1 VILEKPPLF
10 EERKEFRIVAG
21 LLLTILLF
29 RLFLLYGD
37 YRDFLA
43 KPFYYTDATVLAQ
56 HSKKKRGR
64 SYEVLKLQSAQ
75 GKKFYTTTHLSRDLR
90 HKMLRVKMIPDGTLT
105 FLSYLGTPYIKTKL
119 RVSGEVPGIEKSRL
133 LELIASQHKDPE
145 IAAFYQAIFLATPIP
160 KTLRKKISGLG
171 VSHLVAL
178 SGFHLTILWGL
189 VYGILS
195 LLYKPAQ
202 QRWFPYRFMLL
213 DLGVATLA
221 VLGAY
226 LWFVDMPPSL
236 LRSYVML
243 LIAWMLLLLG
253 VELLSFE
260 FLAFVILLLLAL
272 FPVLTLSLSF
282 WFSVAGVYY
291 IYLLLHWSLAIGGLW
306 QNKWVISL
314 FSIPVGIFL
323 LMLPVVHGFFGTISG
338 WQLLTPLLSLLFV
351 PFYPLAI
358 VLHLIGWGAL
368 FDSGLQQLFSLPSE
382 YREHTLTLW
391 TVACYGLLSLGAMRS
406 RILFGAT
413 LAAAL
418 LYFSYLFLFV
428 QNIA

>member
-1 VILEKPPLF
+1 MVLENPPLF
-10 EERKEFRIVAG
+10 SERKEFWIVSG
-21 LLLTILLF
+21 LLAAILLL

-37 YRDFLA
+37 YCDFLA
-43 KPFYYTDATVLAQ
+43 KPFYYTDATVLSQ

-64 SYEVLKLQSAQ
+64 SYEVLKLQSSE
-75 GKKFYTTTHLSRDLR
+75 GKYFYTTTHLSQDLSQ
-90 HKMLRVKMIPDGTLT
+90 KVIRVKMLPDDRIT
-105 FLSYLGTPYIKTKL
+105 FVDYLGTPYIKTSLRIAGDLSGTQKHKL
-119 RVSGEVPGIEKSRL
+119 L
-133 LELIASQHKDPE
+133 TQIASQHQDPE

-160 KTLRKKISGLG
+160 KTLREKISGLG

-189 VYGILS
+189 IYGILS
-195 LLYKPAQ
+195 LVYRPMQ

-213 DLGVATLA
+213 DLGAVTLG

-226 LWFVDMPPSL
+226 LCFVGMPPSL

-243 LIAWMLLLLG
+243 SVAWILLLLG

-260 FLAFVILLLLAL
+260 FLAFVIILLLAL
-272 FPVLTLSLSF
+272 FPQLVVSLSF

-291 IYLLLHWSLAIGGLW
+291 IYLVLHWSMQSEYFW
-306 QNKWVISL
+306 SKKWVISL

-323 LMLPVVHGFFGTISG
+323 LMQPIVHGFFGTVSE

-358 VLHLIGWGAL
+358 GLHLIGMGGL
-368 FDSGLQQLFSLPSE
+368 FDSGLEQLFALPSE
-382 YREHTLTLW
+382 YWEHRLPLW
-391 TVACYGLLSLGAMRS
+391 AVALYGLLSLGAMRS
-406 RILFGAT
+406 RIVLGAT

-418 LYFSYLFLFV
+418 LYLAYLLVFV
-428 QNIA
+428 KDIA